1 MNFFTEP
8 TGYEKT
14 VLSDLQGAW
23 ACLRAAVVEH
33 AGFADWDRMLFHIDE
48 AMSWETVRHLERM
61 EPLVVL
67 IRNLGMQGEAPA
79 EVMEAV
85 AEVSA
90 LLKEVYQAL
99 KHGEP
104 L

>member
-1 MNFFTEP
+1 
-8 TGYEKT
+8 
-14 VLSDLQGAW
+14 
-23 ACLRAAVVEH
+23 
-33 AGFADWDRMLFHIDE
+33 
-48 AMSWETVRHLERM
+48 M